1 MSRFIV
7 FRGNEPERLRLAIHS
22 QRSLL
27 FGDIPDEEL
36 LSDGST
42 ERPVTGTRTRWGLG
56 YYVGGEAHV
65 QRFAAAPAAGFAA
78 LRTLRCEV
86 ALAHGTDVAADDNP
100 TLASPHRYGR
110 LLLAG
115 QSQPGTGST
124 VMALPTGSVST
135 DVPFLLERS
144 LAIPEF
150 LRKNLRDGGPA
161 ETLLHRFCARL
172 HEADPEYLQAP
183 QLPLELALAVLAA
196 VVPPSLAGASQ
207 QVAISNGDWLIVARR
222 GPVPL
227 FYRQLSGLTEGE
239 TRHESFRGVIATAQP
254 HLSREA
260 ALAAGL
266 TELASDQALIITA
279 DLSLRT
285 QAL

>member
-7 FRGNEPERLRLAIHS
+7 FRGNEPERLRLATHNL
-22 QRSLL
+22 RSVL
-27 FGDIPDEEL
+27 FSDIPDEEL

-42 ERPVTGTRTRWGLG
+42 ERPVTGSRTRWGLG
-56 YYVGGEAHV
+56 YYVGNETHV

-78 LRTLRCEV
+78 LRSLRGEI

-100 TLASPHRYGR
+100 SLASPHRYGR
-110 LLLAG
+110 LLLSA

-124 VMALPTGSVST
+124 VMALPSGAIST
-135 DVPFLLERS
+135 DAPLLLERS

-150 LRKNLRDGGPA
+150 LRRNMRDGGPA
-161 ETLLHRFCARL
+161 EVLLHRFCARL

-183 QLPLELALAVLAA
+183 QLPIELALAVLAA
-196 VVPPSLAGASQ
+196 VVAPSLAGSSQ
-207 QVAISNGDWLIVARR
+207 QVALTNGDWLIVARR

-227 FYRQLSGLTEGE
+227 FYRQLVGLTEGE
-239 TRHESFRGVIATAQP
+239 TRHESFRGLIATAQP
-254 HLSREA
+254 HISREA
-260 ALAAGL
+260 AAAAGL
-266 TELASDQALIITA
+266 TELAPDQALIVSA